1 VPTPFDAIIF
11 CQEPPEFE
19 LRDGMVHILQ
29 RMGKNTQT
37 ERIMRPSTFLKALRA
52 ANRLADE
59 FHAGERNVVA
69 IRRPRRSKEPA
80 NGTH

>member
-1 VPTPFDAIIF
+1 
-11 CQEPPEFE
+11 
-19 LRDGMVHILQ
+19 
-29 RMGKNTQT
+29 MGKNTQT

-59 FHAGERNVVA
+59 FHAGERNVVT